1 MVIMFVERYI
11 FLILLVNAFFM
22 RGYATNDDR
31 NEYLLF
37 KNFLD
42 EKVLPADFSTIN
54 SNIITDSVFFNE
66 KLLLY
71 PCVES
76 KITGCMFDFL
86 CDIDLINNKDSYED
100 IDVNNSS
107 ENYDK
112 FLESRKKELKL
123 YNVGRI
129 IISKEFESYIILS
142 IDGDDNEYNWV
153 RNLYLINVNNQKC
166 KSLTKIS
173 CYTCFD
179 GECLYLYT
187 ERKGNNM
194 FVLND
199 KDVNCNL
206 SMVDKTQTK
215 ISVVK
220 FMYDEKGMVK
230 ILK

>member
-42 EKVLPADFSTIN
+42 EKVLPADFSAIN

-112 FLESRKKELKL
+112 FLE
-123 YNVGRI
+123 
-129 IISKEFESYIILS
+129 
-142 IDGDDNEYNWV
+142 
-153 RNLYLINVNNQKC
+153 
-166 KSLTKIS
+166 
-173 CYTCFD
+173 
-179 GECLYLYT
+179 
-187 ERKGNNM
+187 
-194 FVLND
+194 
-199 KDVNCNL
+199 
-206 SMVDKTQTK
+206 
-215 ISVVK
+215 
-220 FMYDEKGMVK
+220 
-230 ILK
+230 